1 MDKHLMIK
9 VRNVKMEIIIVK
21 TMNIIVKKI
30 KNVKGEYLVK
40 RMKNSMKNKNDV

>member
-30 KNVKGEYLVK
+30 KNVEGEYLVEKMK
-40 RMKNSMKNKNDV
+40 RSMKNKNDV